1 MDIIIEIIKEYG
13 IYAGVAIYLIYSTR
27 KDYSGACNRL
37 NTVEDFCRTKL
48 MDTVER
54 TNGVIE
60 RNTDALAESAEQRK
74 ESANIMKKCEQRV
87 NELKT

>member
-1 MDIIIEIIKEYG
+1 MEVLLDIIKAYG

-27 KDYSGACNRL
+27 KDYSGACSRL

-60 RNTDALAESAEQRK
+60 RNTDALNESAEQRK
-74 ESANIMKKCEQRV
+74 ISADVMKKCEQRV
-87 NELKT
+87 NELRT